1 MASLIAITFHPTD
14 PRTYPSLAPTFL
26 TFKRLDT
33 QADVTPPGITQLSTT
48 GVYMFAYNITA
59 PVYFLIDGITTTAA
73 TDRYVYGLL
82 DPSDQLDNKIDSL
95 VGSTASSF
103 GTTSVD
109 PSTLF
114 GYLKR
119 MQEFMEGDQTFT
131 KSSGVWD
138 IKTRGGTLFA
148 QKTLSDSTSSTERT

>member
-1 MASLIAITFHPTD
+1 MASFITFAFHSSD

-33 QADVTPPGITQLSTT
+33 QADVTPPGITQLATT
-48 GVYMFAYNITA
+48 GIYMFEFNITL
-59 PVYFLIDGITTTAA
+59 PIYFLIDGITTTAQE
-73 TDRYVYGLL
+73 RYVYGLL

-109 PSTLF
+109 PATIF

-119 MQEFMEGDQTFT
+119 AQEFMEGNQTFT

-148 QKTLSDSTSSTERT
+148 QKTLSDSTSSVDKS